1 MNISLPRNGREGLV
15 YGAIICAISCIFMA
29 TINISINMGGVSKES
44 ILLSIKSFPL
54 VFVIAM
60 IAEATLIGKIAEKL
74 VSIFISADD
83 SFNSYIMFRVFFT
96 VIGMSAIMTI
106 VGGILAFGFNFEVI
120 KEFPI
125 AWPRNFCLA
134 LFWELI
140 VAQPIARKVMREMH
154 KSEKSEIKVCR

>member
-1 MNISLPRNGREGLV
+1 
-15 YGAIICAISCIFMA
+15 MA

-134 LFWELI
+134 LFLELI